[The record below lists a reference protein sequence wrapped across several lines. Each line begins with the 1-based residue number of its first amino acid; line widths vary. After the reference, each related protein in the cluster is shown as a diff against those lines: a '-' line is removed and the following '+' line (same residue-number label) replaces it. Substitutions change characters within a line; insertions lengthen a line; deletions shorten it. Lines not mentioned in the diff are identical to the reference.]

1 MSRQLKAAVLF
12 LASFCFFSA
21 HANVVAIQKNSSSIV
36 AVKYDVFRALHS
48 LITIICITIS
58 LKEPLSRAS
67 R

>member
-36 AVKYDVFRALHS
+36 AVKYDVVQQTSTDNLKSIAGRIFVFPALYT
-48 LITIICITIS
+48 L
-58 LKEPLSRAS
+58 
-67 R
+67 